1 MGFNN
6 FSDELAVLEIVRS
19 ANFVRPGKLT
29 SGQIYLALIR
39 LQSDVPA
46 AGDFMAMID
55 ELVKEG
61 LLVSAAVLDHDIS
74 FPYVQHIVLGVTETG
89 AAVLE
94 DRRFQADLFYMCST
108 VPSQLQRQERTDS
121 RNCQPRTDKPHLPCS
136 LCRA

>member
-46 AGDFMAMID
+46 AGEFMAMID

-61 LLVSAAVLDHDIS
+61 LLVSAAVLEHDIS

-94 DRRFQADLFYMCST
+94 DRSFQADLFYM
-108 VPSQLQRQERTDS
+108 
-121 RNCQPRTDKPHLPCS
+121 
-136 LCRA
+136 

>member
-6 FSDELAVLEIVRS
+6 FSDELEVLEIVRS

-46 AGDFMAMID
+46 AGEFMAMID

-61 LLVSAAVLDHDIS
+61 LLVSAAVLEHDIS

-94 DRRFQADLFYMCST
+94 NLSFQADLFYM
-108 VPSQLQRQERTDS
+108 
-121 RNCQPRTDKPHLPCS
+121 
-136 LCRA
+136 